1 MKILP
6 VSKTDPAS
14 WAADNRADLR
24 SLLAADGAVLVR
36 GLEIADVSTAAAVS
50 RALIDSFVTERE
62 GFAPRDSLEHGM
74 YSATKW
80 PSDQPMCMH
89 HELSYVTDVPTVLSF
104 TCLRAPASGGAT
116 ALADSHAVLDSLDPD
131 VVARF
136 SEHGWQLVRH
146 YNPLVGVSLAD
157 AFGSADKDVVEAYCE
172 AHGISWTWG
181 ADGSFR
187 TTQTRPAV
195 VRHPASGRLGW
206 FNQIAFLNEWTMDP
220 DVRDYLITAF
230 DGGLPFNTFAGDGTP
245 LDRATVDAIN
255 AVYDAHAIR
264 EPWQDGDIM
273 LVDNIRMAH
282 AVEPYKGER
291 EIVVAMGEP
300 VRLKE
305 Y

>member
-6 VSKTDPAS
+6 VSTTDPAA
-14 WAADNRADLR
+14 WAAGNRAELR
-24 SLLAADGAVLVR
+24 SLVATDGAVLVR
-36 GLEIADVSTAAAVS
+36 GLGIANVRTAANVS
-50 RALIDSFVTERE
+50 HTLIDSFVVERE
-62 GFAPRDSLEHGM
+62 GFAPRDSLERGM
-74 YSATKW
+74 YSSTKW

-89 HELSYVTDVPTVLSF
+89 HELSYVPEVPSVLAF
-104 TCLRAPASGGAT
+104 TCLRAPDSGGVT
-116 ALADSHAVLDSLDPD
+116 ALADSQAVLDSLDAD

-172 AHGISWTWG
+172 SHRISFQWG
-181 ADGSFR
+181 PEGSLR

-220 DVRDYLITAF
+220 DVRDYLTMAL
-230 DGGLPFNTFAGDGTP
+230 DGGLPFTTLAGDGTP
-245 LDRATVDAIN
+245 LDRETVDAIN
-255 AVYDAHAIR
+255 AVYDAHTIR
-264 EPWQDGDIM
+264 EPWQDGDLM

-282 AVEPYKGER
+282 AVEPYKGSR

-300 VRLKE
+300 ITL
-305 Y
+305 